1 MSKTVKATDPKMTFV
16 NPFRGTHGIE
26 CLEYKILVK
35 PAEEKGYV
43 EFKTGF
49 KLLKPDET
57 KERDEHAAVQG
68 EVMQMS
74 PLAFS
79 YEADAPKPA
88 VGDIVLFQRYAG
100 VQHVGA
106 DGITYR
112 IMNDKD
118 VVAIVRRAKA

>member
-1 MSKTVKATDPKMTFV
+1 MSKIAKADLPKMEFV
-16 NPFRGTHGIE
+16 APFRGTHGIE
-26 CLEYKILVK
+26 CLEYKVLVK
-35 PAEEKGYV
+35 PVEEKGFV
-43 EFKTGF
+43 ELKGGF

-68 EVMQMS
+68 EIMQMS

-79 YEADAPKPA
+79 YETDAPKPS
-88 VGDIVLFQRYAG
+88 VGDTVLFQRYAG

-118 VVAIVRRAKA
+118 VVAIVRRSA